1 MILDEYLCT
10 CTSKNQFSFKRK
22 YATDLCIY
30 TVKSVIKYYNYFSS
44 SVLTCFLDDSKRSTE
59 LIINPSSRNTKSMF
73 FTITNSDRQ
82 GGILSPKLFSIYID
96 NLSKMLND
104 SGTGCYV
111 DTVCVNN
118 VFYADDLCL
127 MAPCAI
133 LLFNNC

>member
-1 MILDEYLCT
+1 M
-10 CTSKNQFSFKRK
+10 
-22 YATDLCIY
+22 
-30 TVKSVIKYYNYFSS
+30 KSVIKYYNYFSS

-59 LIINPSSRNTKSMF
+59 LIINLSSRNTKSMF

-96 NLSKMLND
+96 NLSKMLNN
-104 SGTGCYV
+104 SGISCYV
-111 DTVCVNN
+111 DMCVNL

-133 LLFNNC
+133 ALQQ